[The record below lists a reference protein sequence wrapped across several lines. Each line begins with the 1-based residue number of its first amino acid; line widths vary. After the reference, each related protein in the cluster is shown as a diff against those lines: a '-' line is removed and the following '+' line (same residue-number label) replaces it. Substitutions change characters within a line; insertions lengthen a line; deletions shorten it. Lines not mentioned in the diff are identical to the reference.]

1 MILRASDRTGR
12 ERERERESYQD
23 SSSSQLC
30 MAVLAG
36 PAGRT
41 LRTLSSAQHTD
52 MTISLSLSHRDH
64 RKQKCPPARC
74 RFGLAR
80 TSLTAP

>member
-1 MILRASDRTGR
+1 MILRASDSTERVGER

-52 MTISLSLSHRDH
+52 MTISLSLSLTEITGNRNA
-64 RKQKCPPARC
+64 RPPAA
-74 RFGLAR
+74 G
-80 TSLTAP
+80 SG